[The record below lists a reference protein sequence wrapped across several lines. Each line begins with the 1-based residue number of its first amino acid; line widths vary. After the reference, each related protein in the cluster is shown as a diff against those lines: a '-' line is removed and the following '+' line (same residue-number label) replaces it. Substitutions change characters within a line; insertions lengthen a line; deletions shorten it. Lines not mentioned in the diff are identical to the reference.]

1 MQQFAFAISCL
12 LAWNMSKEQ
21 HPLRKLA
28 ESILYV
34 FTLPEREAYI
44 DENHGYIT
52 KYESEKRIF
61 KCNLGFNVCLQVV
74 IIVLLTLHFSFW
86 DDVTQKQIYLSK
98 CQV

>member
-1 MQQFAFAISCL
+1 
-12 LAWNMSKEQ
+12 MSKEQ

-61 KCNLGFNVCLQVV
+61 ICNAGLNICLQ
-74 IIVLLTLHFSFW
+74 IVTIMFLTLHFSFW
-86 DDVTQKQIYLSK
+86 HGLFDDTQGQKYLSK
-98 CQV
+98 N